1 VPFIVWMMAGLI
13 PWLFIRPTILDG
25 STVCLKW
32 INVVAQPV
40 QCLLS
45 RLLQIYLVNFV
56 MMSVYVA
63 FLASGV
69 YPWIQYISYLI
80 CMIVFMFSFTSF
92 GVFSAK

>member
-1 VPFIVWMMAGLI
+1 
-13 PWLFIRPTILDG
+13 
-25 STVCLKW
+25 
-32 INVVAQPV
+32 
-40 QCLLS
+40 
-45 RLLQIYLVNFV
+45 

-92 GVFSAK
+92 GVFPQNEV